1 MEGKNVAINPLGKR
15 SILRRQM
22 IGLGVLVSLLVAA
35 AGLAYWGMQA
45 TMADLRRA
53 EHSFRQLENA
63 RQLEATF
70 NRYLAYELMRRID
83 SGGDPSESAA
93 AADLRGALLTYHR
106 RIGREIVMAPDEA
119 ARDQERSEM
128 VRASILTDIF
138 ERIETAAMID
148 RARGEEFDTTI
159 SARNFLARIASGR
172 EDTFR
177 AVVYEIIEDENEEAA
192 AAFAGLDQTRN
203 RLTQAGILLGLLLIL
218 AVIIFTLLFHQG
230 LMRPIRRLAAAAASF
245 GEGALTTRAPENL
258 PGEFAALSEQFNQMA
273 ERIAGEQSR
282 LQHDV
287 AERTEELAQANT
299 ELRRIDE
306 TRRRFFANISHE
318 LRTPVTVLLGEAQLA
333 ARTKDAQDMQDALG
347 RIAASGGFLRRRLD
361 DLMRLARSEDGE
373 ISLNITETDL
383 SSAARSAVEIAGG
396 YAAANEVTLSDA
408 TSDPILLR
416 GDGEALRQATLAL
429 IDNAIKFSPPG
440 AEIVVATYATE
451 TCGIIVVSDSGPGFE
466 GEDPQTLF
474 DRYAQ
479 ESTGRQAG
487 GTGLGL
493 SIAKWIVDQ
502 HNGTIT
508 VANRETGGA
517 EFTLEIPR

>member
-1 MEGKNVAINPLGKR
+1 MPLDPLGKR

-22 IGLGVLVSLLVAA
+22 IGLGVLVMLLLAA

-63 RQLEATF
+63 RQLEAAF
-70 NRYLAYELMRRID
+70 NRYLAFELMRRID
-83 SGGDPSESAA
+83 SGGDPAESDA
-93 AADLRGALLTYHR
+93 AADLRGALLMYHR
-106 RIGREIVMAPDEA
+106 RIGREIATARNEED
-119 ARDQERSEM
+119 RDQERAEM
-128 VRASILTDIF
+128 VRASILSDIF
-138 ERIETAAMID
+138 ERIETGAMID
-148 RARGEEFDTTI
+148 RARGEEFDAAV
-159 SARNFLARIASGR
+159 SARNFQARIASGR
-172 EDTFR
+172 EDAFR
-177 AVVYEIIEDENEEAA
+177 AVVYEIISDENQEAA
-192 AAFAGLDQTRN
+192 AAFTDLEQTRN
-203 RLTQAGILLGLLLIL
+203 RLTQAGALLGLLLIL
-218 AVIIFTLLFHQG
+218 AVVIFTLLFHQG

-245 GEGALTTRAPENL
+245 GAGVLSTRAPENL
-258 PGEFAALSEQFNQMA
+258 PGEFAALSEQFNHMA
-273 ERIAGEQSR
+273 ERISGEQSR
-282 LQHDV
+282 LQEDV
-287 AERTEELAQANT
+287 AERTEELAAANT

-333 ARTKDAQDMQDALG
+333 ARARDPEDMHAALE

-373 ISLNITETDL
+373 ISLSFAKTDL
-383 SSAARSAVEIAGG
+383 SNAARSAVEIAGG

-408 TSDPILLR
+408 TGDPIPLT

-429 IDNAIKFSPPG
+429 IDNAIKFSPPD
-440 AEIVVATYATE
+440 AEVVVATHATRS
-451 TCGIIVVSDSGPGFE
+451 CGVITVSDSGPGFE
-466 GEDPQTLF
+466 GEDPQALF

-479 ESTGRQAG
+479 ESTGRAAG

-493 SIAKWIVDQ
+493 SIAKWIVEQ
-502 HNGTIT
+502 HHGHIT
-508 VANRETGGA
+508 VTNRAAGGA